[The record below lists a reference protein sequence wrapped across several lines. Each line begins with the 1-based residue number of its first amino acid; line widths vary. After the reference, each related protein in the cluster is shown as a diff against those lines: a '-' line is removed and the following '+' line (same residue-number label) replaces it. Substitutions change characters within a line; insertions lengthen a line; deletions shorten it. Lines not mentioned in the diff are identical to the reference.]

1 MERITLSLA
10 AASLGFL
17 LLVLTSACNG
27 DSRIL
32 ELDSGPISEDA
43 LRVQIRQAAFNQP
56 LSFEYMCSIPETFTA
71 GEVLDLFAY
80 VNLFA
85 TRTPVAQADANDEL
99 RAVEI
104 LREECESLT

>member
-1 MERITLSLA
+1 MARSLVP
-10 AASLGFL
+10 L
-17 LLVLTSACNG
+17 LPVLVLVLVLTSACNG

-32 ELDSGPISEDA
+32 ELGTGPISEDA

-56 LSFEYMCSIPETFTA
+56 TLFTTMCSIREALTA
-71 GEVLDLFAY
+71 DELLDVFER

-85 TRTPVAQADANDEL
+85 TRTPPAQADADDEL